1 MKKIVLIIVFLLF
14 NLSSYSQYIGY
25 TPTYTPTSTEEWA
38 LIYSLARESV
48 SRRSEAKNSALNIIN
63 KMKEYIT
70 YALAQNIDETL
81 RKQLNSDYNLLKE
94 LTEYLR
100 KEGYKV
106 V

>member
-1 MKKIVLIIVFLLF
+1 
-14 NLSSYSQYIGY
+14 
-25 TPTYTPTSTEEWA
+25 
-38 LIYSLARESV
+38 
-48 SRRSEAKNSALNIIN
+48 
-63 KMKEYIT
+63 MKEYIT